1 MLNDVMWLV
10 LAYLAFHSILL
21 VPAALVWLVHA
32 LQSCRATKAGAENE
46 KSGRGSICPIRAPSI
61 RAPL

>member
-10 LAYLAFHSILL
+10 LAYLAFLSILL

-32 LQSCRATKAGAENE
+32 LQSCRATKAGAEMRNLAGGA
-46 KSGRGSICPIRAPSI
+46 SVP
-61 RAPL
+61 